1 MHDMTNKESGEDDIH
16 ALIAEREKA
25 FFREI
30 SLNPQLKDQHPLMH
44 LISAQQKLKMVDQQS
59 GILNTKSSSQK
70 KSIFGTEYGKQA
82 GDNFNRY
89 KLYEEEQPCILNG
102 KPMLLSELRK
112 QKQLEK
118 VERAERKKRKKLAK
132 LKELKGLSFSEEAK
146 GSLGGADESSVAEVA
161 AIDED
166 TTEEAALSH
175 LQKVKELGAKQH
187 YGFLQRTL
195 QQIEGSVAVIANPS
209 PGKLYIKSYF
219 SRYCSII
226 HA

>member
-1 MHDMTNKESGEDDIH
+1 MRDVANNESGEDDIH

-59 GILNTKSSSQK
+59 GILNSKASSQK

-102 KPMLLSELRK
+102 KPVLLSELRK
-112 QKQLEK
+112 EKQLEK
-118 VERAERKKRKKLAK
+118 IERAERKKRKKLAK
-132 LKELKGLSFSEEAK
+132 LKELKGLSSEDAK
-146 GSLGGADESSVAEVA
+146 GEVGGADAATIAEIA

-166 TTEEAALSH
+166 TAEEAALSH
-175 LQKVKELGAKQH
+175 LQSVKESGAKKH
-187 YGFLQRTL
+187 YGFLQKTL
-195 QQIEGSVAVIANPS
+195 QQIEGSVAAVTNS
-209 PGKLYIKSYF
+209 SSSGKFYNKSYF
-219 SRYCSII
+219 S
-226 HA
+226 